1 MSVLPGGGPVVPRV
15 VSADLV
21 VLGGRRRQ
29 QLEAI
34 VRRSTAPVRQVTR
47 AKIVLAAGRQLSN
60 AAIAVLVGVCVDTVR
75 TTRRRYNRQGM
86 AALSDRPRPGR
97 PLVYDVDARLL
108 VVATA
113 TSAPPGP
120 ETVWTHTAIAGHLQ
134 ERHQIPI
141 SPSQV
146 GRILADLDIK
156 PHLVRGWLNR
166 SADPA
171 FFDKARAIC
180 DLYRNPPKNAVLL
193 SIDEKTGI
201 QAKSRKYATAAVR
214 PGRVARRELEYIRH
228 GTVSLMAA
236 MNVVDGTVLGKIIT
250 RNDSATFI
258 EFLTEIDQMIDPD
271 LDIYL
276 VMDNGSSHV
285 SKATKA
291 WLAAH
296 PRFHVTRTPTH
307 ASWLNMVE
315 IWFSILTRKVLRR
328 GEFATR
334 QTLADKIIDFMC
346 DYDDKATPFRW
357 TYDGRPLKAA

>member
-1 MSVLPGGGPVVPRV
+1 MPRA

-29 QLEAI
+29 KLEAI
-34 VRRSTAPVRQVTR
+34 ARRATAPVRVVRR
-47 AKIVLAAGRQLSN
+47 ARIILAAATGASN
-60 AAIAVLVGVCVDTVR
+60 AQIAAEVQVSVDTVR
-75 TTRRRYNRQGM
+75 RVRHRYVTDGI
-86 AALSDRPRPGR
+86 AALHDRPRSGR

-113 TSAPPGP
+113 TSAPPEP
-120 ETVWTHTAIAGHLQ
+120 ATVWTHAGIADHLG
-134 ERHQIPI
+134 EHHQIPI

-146 GRILADLDIK
+146 GRILADLDVK

-166 SADPA
+166 PPDPQ
-171 FFDKARAIC
+171 FFAKAAAIC
-180 DLYRNPPKNAVLL
+180 DLYRNPPPGAVLL
-193 SIDEKTGI
+193 SVDEKTGI
-201 QAKSRKYATAAVR
+201 QAKSRKYPTRPVA
-214 PGRVARRELEYIRH
+214 PGRRARREFEYVRH

-236 MNVVDGTVLGKIIT
+236 MNVVDGTVLAKIID

-258 EFLTEIDQMIDPD
+258 EFLTEIDAAIPPH
-271 LDIYL
+271 LDIHL

-296 PRFHVTRTPTH
+296 PRFHVHHTPTH

-328 GEFATR
+328 GEFDTR
-334 QTLADKIIDFMC
+334 QHLADKIIEFAC
-346 DYDDKATPFRW
+346 RYDDNAKPFRW

>member
-1 MSVLPGGGPVVPRV
+1 MARV

-21 VLGGRRRQ
+21 VLGGRRRSK
-29 QLEAI
+29 LEAI
-34 VRRSTAPVRQVTR
+34 VRRASAPVRMVAR
-47 AKIVLAAGRQLSN
+47 ARIILAAAAGRSN
-60 AAIAVLVGVCVDTVR
+60 ARIASEVGIDVGTVR
-75 TTRRRYNRQGM
+75 RVRHRYVTEGIT
-86 AALSDRPRPGR
+86 ALDDRPRPGR
-97 PLVYDVDARLL
+97 PLVYGVDARLV

-113 TSAPPGP
+113 TSLPPGP
-120 ETVWTHTAIAGHLQ
+120 QTVWTHAAIAERLLQ
-134 ERHQIPI
+134 KHQIGI

-146 GRILADLDIK
+146 GRILADLDVK

-166 SADPA
+166 PNDPA

-180 DLYRNPPKNAVLL
+180 DLYRNPPSNAVLL
-193 SIDEKTGI
+193 SVDEKTGI
-201 QAKSRKYATAAVR
+201 QAKSRKYPTTAVR
-214 PGRVARRELEYIRH
+214 SGRVARREFEYLRH

-250 RNDSATFI
+250 RNDSVTFI
-258 EFLTEIDQMIDPD
+258 EFLTEIAAAIPRQ

-334 QTLADKIIDFMC
+334 EALADKIIEFMC
-346 DYDDKATPFRW
+346 DYNDKTKPFRW

>member
-1 MSVLPGGGPVVPRV
+1 MPRA
-15 VSADLV
+15 VSADVV

-29 QLEAI
+29 KLEAI
-34 VRRSTAPVRQVTR
+34 VRRGTAPIREVTR
-47 AKIVLAAGRQLSN
+47 AKIILAAGVRRLSN
-60 AAIAVLVGVCVDTVR
+60 AKIAAEVGVGIDTVR
-75 TTRRRYNRQGM
+75 RVRHRYVTEGI

-97 PLVYDVDARLL
+97 PLVYHGHTRLL

-113 TSAPPGP
+113 TSVPAGAA
-120 ETVWTHTAIAGHLQ
+120 TVWTHAGIAEYLAA
-134 ERHQIPI
+134 EHQIPI
-141 SPSQV
+141 SASQV
-146 GRILADLDIK
+146 GRVLADLDVK

-166 SADPA
+166 PGDPA

-180 DLYRNPPKNAVLL
+180 DLYRNPPPNAVLL

-201 QAKSRKYATAAVR
+201 QAKSRKHPTTAVG
-214 PGRVARRELEYIRH
+214 PGRRARREFEYVRH

-236 MNVVDGTVLGKIIT
+236 MNVVDGTVLGKIIE

-258 EFLTEIDQMIDPD
+258 EFLTEIDAAIPPD

-276 VMDNGSSHV
+276 VMDNGSSHT

-296 PRFHVTRTPTH
+296 PRFHVTRTPAH

-315 IWFSILTRKVLRR
+315 IWFSILTRKILRR
-328 GEFATR
+328 GEFASR
-334 QTLADKIIDFMC
+334 EQLADKIIEFMC
-346 DYDDKATPFRW
+346 DYDDTARPFRW

>member
-1 MSVLPGGGPVVPRV
+1 MPRA
-15 VSADLV
+15 VSADVV
-21 VLGGRRRQ
+21 VLGGRRREK
-29 QLEAI
+29 LEAI
-34 VRRSTAPVRQVTR
+34 VRRGSAPVREVTR
-47 AKIVLAAGRQLSN
+47 ATIILAAGVRQDSN
-60 AAIAVLVGVCVDTVR
+60 AKIAADVGVGVDTVR
-75 TTRRRYNRQGM
+75 TTRRRYNREGM

-113 TSAPPGP
+113 TSAPPGA
-120 ETVWTHTAIAGHLQ
+120 ETVWTHAQIAAHLR
-134 ERHQIPI
+134 EHHRIPI

-146 GRILADLDIK
+146 GRILADLDVK

-166 SADPA
+166 PNDPE
-171 FFDKARAIC
+171 FFTKARAIC
-180 DLYRNPPKNAVLL
+180 DLYRNPPQDGVLL

-201 QAKSRKYATAAVR
+201 QAKSRKYPTAAVR
-214 PGRVARRELEYIRH
+214 SGRVARREFEYVRH
-228 GTVSLMAA
+228 GTVWLMAA

-250 RNDSATFI
+250 RNDSETFI
-258 EFLTEIDQMIDPD
+258 EFLTEIDAAIPRH

-334 QTLADKIIDFMC
+334 DHLADKIIEFMC

>member
-1 MSVLPGGGPVVPRV
+1 M
-15 VSADLV
+15 
-21 VLGGRRRQ
+21 RR
-29 QLEAI
+29 A
-34 VRRSTAPVRQVTR
+34 TAPVRMVRR
-47 AKIVLAAGRQLSN
+47 ARIILAAAGGVSN
-60 AAIAVLVGVCVDTVR
+60 ARIAAEVGIDVGTVR
-75 TTRRRYNRQGM
+75 RVRHRYVTEGI
-86 AALSDRPRPGR
+86 AALDDRPRPGR
-97 PLVYDVDARLL
+97 SLVYGVDARLL

-113 TSAPPGP
+113 TSIPSGSV
-120 ETVWTHTAIAGHLQ
+120 TVWTHAAIAAHLRGQ
-134 ERHQIPI
+134 HQIPI

-146 GRILADLDIK
+146 GRILADLDVK

-166 SADPA
+166 PDDPE
-171 FFDKARAIC
+171 FFTKARAIC
-180 DLYRNPPKNAVLL
+180 DLYRNPPTNAVLL

-201 QAKSRKYATAAVR
+201 QAKSRKHPTIAVR
-214 PGRVARRELEYIRH
+214 PGRAARREFEYVRH

-258 EFLTEIDQMIDPD
+258 AFLAEIDVAIPRH
-271 LDIYL
+271 LDIHL

-296 PRFHVTRTPTH
+296 PRFHITRTPTH
-307 ASWLNMVE
+307 ASWLNMIE

-334 QTLADKIIDFMC
+334 EALADKIIEFMC
-346 DYDDKATPFRW
+346 DYNDKANPFRW